1 MGLRSRTCKP
11 LEELQLLIEHE
22 CEYLRNQV
30 PGWRL
35 VADGDSRSIK
45 IELKIKSAEAG
56 EEMMQRISAAAGEA
70 GHEVHAMTAA
80 QHDRPAGAL
89 HAVRRRADGERLPPG
104 GGNQRP
110 GKGGP

>member
-11 LEELQLLIEHE
+11 LEELQLLSEHE

-70 GHEVHAMTAA
+70 GHEVHAMTVEPNMTV
-80 QHDRPAGAL
+80 QL
-89 HAVRRRADGERLPPG
+89 ELCTQSRRADGERLPPG

-110 GKGGP
+110 GKGG